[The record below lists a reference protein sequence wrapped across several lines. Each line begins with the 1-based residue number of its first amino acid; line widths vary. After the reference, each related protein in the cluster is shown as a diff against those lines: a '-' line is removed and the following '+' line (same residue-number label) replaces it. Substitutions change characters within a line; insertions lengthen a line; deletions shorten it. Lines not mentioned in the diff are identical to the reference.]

1 MLGVKDPEMIGEQMS
16 MKTREKLRVMSFEG
30 QLLPQWAQLLFLAE
44 QLCAVRQDRDLL
56 FSRFTSCS
64 GVDDARTV
72 IEQCELLRAGIQ
84 EHRES
89 ISTELQRSC
98 YSGQSKQILSA
109 WMDSLDTMI
118 RQARTRK
125 TCSWIVEGTE
135 EAEAPLNYLD
145 DGDAALRRI

>member
-1 MLGVKDPEMIGEQMS
+1 V
-16 MKTREKLRVMSFEG
+16 
-30 QLLPQWAQLLFLAE
+30 LLPNWARLLFLAE
-44 QLCAVRQDRDLL
+44 QLCAVGQDEDQW

>member
-1 MLGVKDPEMIGEQMS
+1 MSKVRNPELIDAHMS
-16 MKTREKLRVMSFEG
+16 AKCQENLTAICFEG
-30 QLLPQWAQLLFLAE
+30 VLLPNWARLLFLAE
-44 QLCAVRQDRDLL
+44 QLCAVGQDEDQW

>member
-1 MLGVKDPEMIGEQMS
+1 MIC
-16 MKTREKLRVMSFEG
+16 FEG
-30 QLLPQWAQLLFLAE
+30 ALLPDWAQLLFLAE
-44 QLCAVRQDRDLL
+44 QLCANGEAKDLW

-72 IEQCELLRAGIQ
+72 TEQCELLRAGIQ

-89 ISTELQRSC
+89 ICTELQQSC
-98 YSGQSKQILSA
+98 YSGQSEQILA
-109 WMDSLDTMI
+109 GWLDSLDTMI